1 MPLIELK
8 NIKKTYS
15 LGKVKVEALQ
25 NISLEVE
32 KGDFI
37 ALMGPSGSGK
47 TTLMNLI
54 GLLDTPT
61 AGGYL
66 LSGKRVDQKSKKE
79 LARIRN
85 NKIGF
90 VFQMFNLLSRH
101 SALENVM
108 LPLSYNKKR
117 ISYKNRK
124 RKAEKAL
131 KEVGLFHRTKH
142 KPNEISGGEQQRIA
156 IARALINSPSIIL
169 ADEPT
174 GNLDTRKGLEIME
187 ILKNLN
193 KAGKTIIMVTH
204 EEEIAEYAKKTIRL
218 KDGLINDKI

>member
-1 MPLIELK
+1 MPLIKLEK
-8 NIKKTYS
+8 IKKTYN
-15 LGKVKVEALQ
+15 LGKIGVEALKD
-25 NISLEVE
+25 ISLEIN

-61 AGGYL
+61 AGSYL
-66 LSGKRVDQKSKKE
+66 LGDKKVDQKSKKE

-101 SALENVM
+101 TALENVI

-117 ISYKNRK
+117 INYKERK
-124 RKAEKAL
+124 KKAEKVL
-131 KEVGLFHRTKH
+131 KDVGLSHRIKH
-142 KPNEISGGEQQRIA
+142 KSNEISGGEQQRIA
-156 IARALINSPSIIL
+156 IARALINNPSIIL

-174 GNLDTRKGLEIME
+174 GNLDTKKGLEIME
-187 ILKNLN
+187 ILKGLN
-193 KAGKTIIMVTH
+193 KKGKTVIMVTH
-204 EEEIAEYAKKTIRL
+204 EEEIAEYARKVVKL
-218 KDGLINDKI
+218 KDGKLEI

>member
-1 MPLIELK
+1 MSLIKLS
-8 NIKKTYS
+8 NIKKTYN
-15 LGKVKVEALQ
+15 LGKVKVGALK
-25 NISLEVE
+25 NISLEVQ

-61 AGGYL
+61 AGNYL
-66 LSGKRVDQKSKKE
+66 LGGRRVDQKSKKE
-79 LARIRN
+79 LARIRSSQ
-85 NKIGF
+85 IGF
-90 VFQMFNLLSRH
+90 VFQMFNLLSRY

-117 ISYKNRK
+117 ISYKDRK
-124 RKAEKAL
+124 KRAKKAL
-131 KEVGLFHRTKH
+131 EEVGLSHRLKH

-156 IARALINSPSIIL
+156 IARALINNPSIIL

-174 GNLDTRKGLEIME
+174 GNLDTKKGLEIME
-187 ILKNLN
+187 ILKELN
-193 KAGKTIIMVTH
+193 KFGKTIIIVTH
-204 EEEIAEYAKKTIRL
+204 EEEIAEYAKKMVKL
-218 KDGLINDKI
+218 KDGRLDV

>member
-1 MPLIELK
+1 MSLIKLK
-8 NIKKTYS
+8 NIKKTYNI
-15 LGKVKVEALQ
+15 GKIKVEALKDV
-25 NISLEVE
+25 SLEIE

-61 AGGYL
+61 SGNYL
-66 LSGKRVDQKSKKE
+66 LEDIEVEQKSKKE

-85 NKIGF
+85 SEIGF

-108 LPLSYNKKR
+108 LPLSYNKKK

-131 KEVGLFHRTKH
+131 KEVGLSHRLKH

-156 IARALINSPSIIL
+156 IARALINNPSIIL

-174 GNLDTRKGLEIME
+174 GNLDTKRGLEIME
-187 ILKNLN
+187 ILESLN
-193 KAGKTIIMVTH
+193 KSGKTIIMVTH
-204 EEEIAEYAKKTIRL
+204 EEEIAEYAQKVVKL
-218 KDGLINDKI
+218 KDGVINNV

>member
-1 MPLIELK
+1 MSLIKLE
-8 NIKKTYS
+8 NIKKTYD
-15 LGKVKVEALQ
+15 LGKFKVEALRDV
-25 NISLEVE
+25 SLEI
-32 KGDFI
+32 KSGDFI

-61 AGGYL
+61 AGNYL
-66 LSGKRVDQKSKKE
+66 LGGKRVDRKSKRE

-90 VFQMFNLLSRH
+90 VFQMFNLLSRN

-108 LPLSYNKKR
+108 LPLSYNKKK
-117 ISYKNRK
+117 INYKERK
-124 RKAEKAL
+124 KKAEKVL
-131 KEVGLFHRTKH
+131 KEVGLSHRIKH

-156 IARALINSPSIIL
+156 IARALINNPSIIL

-174 GNLDTRKGLEIME
+174 GNLDTKKGLEIME

-193 KAGKTIIMVTH
+193 KSGKTIIVVTH
-204 EEEIAEYAKKTIRL
+204 EEEIAEYAKKVVKL
-218 KDGLINDKI
+218 KDGMISI